1 MLVKCSFSK
10 LIYMSEV
17 FLESLLLIFISCHNT
32 SNNSFIKPYTYTYV
46 CVCIIYLLGVL
57 LFERF

>member
-1 MLVKCSFSK
+1 
-10 LIYMSEV
+10 MSEV